1 MEDAGRDSRRTGNSQ
16 DCSIER
22 HAGCS
27 VEDCCS
33 SKVQQHADEG
43 VVQDADVEEHL
54 SHRET
59 HTSFPSSNLTP
70 YNL

>member
-1 MEDAGRDSRRTGNSQ
+1 MEDAGRESRRRGHSQ

-54 SHRET
+54 PHCET
-59 HTSFPSSNLTP
+59 HTSFSSSDLAP
-70 YNL
+70 CDL